1 MLDDDG
7 SYFSPRDIQPEIFD
21 REDRDKVAFD
31 NFDDYGKCADQ
42 FKKSLVSFKDGDVK
56 NSFFD
61 AVTYS
66 LMFKLTEERNILR
79 ERVQSVLGENFYKD
93 FCES

>member
-1 MLDDDG
+1 MLDIEN
-7 SYFSPRDIQPEIFD
+7 RNE
-21 REDRDKVAFD
+21 VVFD
-31 NFDDYGKCADQ
+31 NFDSYGKCTDQ
-42 FKKSLVSFKDGDVK
+42 FIKPLTPFKNGDVK